1 MNKFVSY
8 KLAGVTSLIV
18 ELPDFYKPSH
28 YSEHS
33 AVVMHNSTFAT
44 VYSSVRCSGSYKYK
58 FLCQFAAMV
67 VENIYV
73 LFLV

>member
-1 MNKFVSY
+1 MNKFVWY

-18 ELPDFYKPSH
+18 KLPDFYKPSY
-28 YSEHS
+28 YSKHL

-44 VYSSVRCSGSYKYK
+44 VYGSVRCSGSYEYK
-58 FLCQFAAMV
+58 FLSQFATMV
-67 VENIYV
+67 VETIYV